1 MLSGVSHTTSV
12 PHIEPREAL
21 HLPLKNHEVAELNE
35 LIMSCVNTIN
45 SMGLFLNQVKC
56 QELKGII
63 EKQLAAHIQ
72 DYNIKVEW
80 IEKGSSSQKLAVPSM
95 PTPSTSGTHKLP
107 QAVTPNPNTT
117 TFDDRAIATSYLLTL
132 KRAGREYA
140 WATFETGNP
149 QLRAFL
155 EDAFTMASHHAFEI
169 GEYMAKRGY
178 YPSEDASTTYINKV
192 AQTYEPVREMAGV
205 H

>member
-1 MLSGVSHTTSV
+1 MPLST
-12 PHIEPREAL
+12 
-21 HLPLKNHEVAELNE
+21 HEVAELNE
-35 LIMSCVNTIN
+35 LTMSCVNTIN

-95 PTPSTSGTHKLP
+95 PTPSPGGTHKLP
-107 QAVTPNPNTT
+107 QAMTPNPKTT
-117 TFDDRAIATSYLLTL
+117 TLDDRAIATSYLLTL

-178 YPSEDASTTYINKV
+178 YPSEEATTTYVNKV